1 MKPILCSISVATLI
15 LCALPRAE
23 AGILGDMTQ
32 MVMSNTTAPGTVS
45 SRDRAGVFGGSIQMR
60 VPVQSVNLVAFD
72 PPRFDAG
79 CGGVDLYGGSFSF
92 INSQQLVAVFRQVA
106 ANAVGLAFKAAVNTI
121 APNLGNLMSEFQA
134 MMQNLN
140 GLAKNSCHLAGLLV
154 DKGERALSDAIDGE
168 GATAGQRKGLFSDS
182 IDSLTN
188 YLKDGNKYLVEAGK
202 SQAKSGNATYKS
214 ILNSGASAM
223 LGLAGFS
230 NFDAS
235 ADDASNPNSLNNR
248 ILVSLLGY
256 QVSGLP
262 CTNVSA
268 DGTPDVQVQPGG
280 ANLSNVSCNGP
291 ATITLHDIVE
301 GGGTGSPRADVPLKV
316 YVCENPLGNGAT
328 AAGEDRQPCTNMRA
342 ANLDYP
348 GIRGYINQALFG
360 NVDPNLPPAAGSIVA
375 GATSA
380 QALSSQ
386 QRILLRQTGIPF
398 QALMA
403 RARSLDMRTA
413 IARKL
418 SEQLVNCAG
427 AAVGEAL
434 YKASNAIQRGG
445 DNNLSDDV
453 KRRIDQ
459 LRGDYLAFRSTCSED
474 RRTLEVIQQI
484 NESMRLA
491 SNHNR

>member
-1 MKPILCSISVATLI
+1 MKLILRSITLATLMTLAI
-15 LCALPRAE
+15 PSAE

-32 MVMSNTTAPGTVS
+32 MVMSNTTPPGTVS
-45 SRDRAGVFGGSIQMR
+45 SRDRAGVFGGSLQMR
-60 VPVQSVNLVAFD
+60 VPVQAVNLVAFD

-92 INSQQLVAVFRQVA
+92 INAQQLVAVFRQVA
-106 ANAVGLAFKAAVNTI
+106 ANAVGLAFKAAVNAI
-121 APNLGNLMSEFQA
+121 SPNLGNLMSEFQA

-154 DKGERALSDAIDGE
+154 DKGERALSDAIDGD
-168 GATAGQRKGLFSDS
+168 GSIAGQKKGLFSDS

-188 YLKDGNKYLVEAGK
+188 FLKDGNKYLADAGK
-202 SQAKSGNATYKS
+202 ALPKSGNATYKS

-256 QVSGLP
+256 EISGLP
-262 CTNVSA
+262 CTNVA
-268 DGTPDVQVQPGG
+268 TDGTPDVQVQPSG
-280 ANLSNVSCNGP
+280 AALSNVSCKGP
-291 ATITLHDIVE
+291 PTLNLHDIVE
-301 GGGTGSPRADVPLKV
+301 GGGTGSPRPAVPLKV
-316 YVCENPLGNGAT
+316 YSCENPAGNGST
-328 AAGEDRQPCTNMRA
+328 TSGDDRQPCTIMRTGE
-342 ANLDYP
+342 LSYP
-348 GIRGYINQALFG
+348 GIRGYITQALFG
-360 NVDPNLPPAAGSIVA
+360 SVDPNEPPAPGSIVA
-375 GATSA
+375 GAVSS
-380 QALSSQ
+380 QALTSQ

-403 RARSLDMRTA
+403 RARSQDMRAA

-418 SEQLVNCAG
+418 AEQLVNCAS

-434 YKASNAIQRGG
+434 YKAANAIQRGG
-445 DNNLSDDV
+445 DNALSDDV
-453 KRRIDQ
+453 KRRIDV
-459 LRGDYLAFRSTCSED
+459 LREDYLVYRRSCSDD
-474 RRTLEVIQQI
+474 RRTLEVIQQM
-484 NESMRLA
+484 NESMRLV